1 MNRFGCYIL
10 IIALLIPVG
19 SVADIYHHVDERGVK
34 VFSDRPSH
42 PASEVYMRER
52 GSFRLASAGSSY
64 YPYREIVV
72 EACSLYKMDEA
83 LIRAVMETESDY
95 NRYAMSGAGAR
106 GLMQLM
112 PGTAAVLGVKNTW
125 DPRQNIQAGTRYL
138 KSLLKRFSGDLEL
151 SLAAYNAG
159 TSAVLRY
166 GNIPPYPQTQNYVK
180 KVLKLYRDYAGFA
193 R

>member
-1 MNRFGCYIL
+1 MNRSGCYIL
-10 IIALLIPVG
+10 LIALLIPVG
-19 SVADIYHHVDERGVK
+19 SAADIYHHVDERGVK

-42 PASEVYMRER
+42 PTAEVYMRER
-52 GSFRLASAGSSY
+52 GSFRLASTGTSY
-64 YPYREIVV
+64 YPYRELVV

-83 LIRAVMETESDY
+83 LIRAVMEVESDY
-95 NRYAMSGAGAR
+95 NRYAVSGAGAR

-138 KSLLKRFSGDLEL
+138 KNLLKRFSGNLEL

-166 GNIPPYPQTQNYVK
+166 GTVPPYPQTQNYVK
-180 KVLKLYRDYAGFA
+180 KVTRLYRSYAGFI

>member
-1 MNRFGCYIL
+1 MRHVIYMAICIN
-10 IIALLIPVG
+10 LLIPVG
-19 SVADIYHHVDERGVK
+19 SAADIYHHVDERGVK

-42 PASEVYMRER
+42 PGSEVYMRES
-52 GSFRLASAGSSY
+52 GSFRLASRGTY
-64 YPYREIVV
+64 YPYRDLVV
-72 EACSLYKMDEA
+72 EACTLYNMDEA
-83 LIRAVMETESDY
+83 LVRAVMEAESDY
-95 NRYAMSGAGAR
+95 NQYAVSGPGAR

-138 KSLLKRFSGDLEL
+138 KTLLKRFSGNLEL

-159 TSAVLRY
+159 PNAVLRY
-166 GNIPPYPQTQNYVK
+166 GAIPPYPQTQNYVK
-180 KVLKLYRDYAGFA
+180 KVMRLYRGYAGFV

>member
-1 MNRFGCYIL
+1 
-10 IIALLIPVG
+10 
-19 SVADIYHHVDERGVK
+19 
-34 VFSDRPSH
+34 
-42 PASEVYMRER
+42 
-52 GSFRLASAGSSY
+52 
-64 YPYREIVV
+64 
-72 EACSLYKMDEA
+72 MDEA
-83 LIRAVMETESDY
+83 LVRAVMETESDY

-166 GNIPPYPQTQNYVK
+166 GNVPPYPQTQNYVK
-180 KVLKLYRDYAGFA
+180 KVLRLYRDYAGFA